1 MDKKQQG
8 ILFSR
13 GDLWRSMTAAIF
25 GCGTW
30 RSSERPNGIQKASP
44 ISNTTT
50 AQILI
55 DHSTNPG
62 LVILSWIRDPRDRIR
77 SWIPIHFK
85 YYYIGSMMIYVSS
98 WSWQILSN
106 PALWSGAR
114 SMIFH
119 DSGGVVHNFLWASFT
134 SASILP
140 SNIIHTYSS
149 GRVIA
154 KGTPHGPSE
163 K

>member
-1 MDKKQQG
+1 MAIYDCRHLRMRNMAELWTPKRHPKG
-8 ILFSR
+8 IPNFKHNDST
-13 GDLWRSMTAAIF
+13 DLDRSF
-25 GCGTW
+25 
-30 RSSERPNGIQKASP
+30 PK
-44 ISNTTT
+44 
-50 AQILI
+50 
-55 DHSTNPG
+55 TNPG
-62 LVILSWIRDPRDRIR
+62 LVILSWIRDPRDRVR
-77 SWIPIHFK
+77 SWIPIHLK

-119 DSGGVVHNFLWASFT
+119 DSGGVVPNFLWASFT

-154 KGTPHGPSE
+154 KGTAHGSS
-163 K
+163 KN